1 MNGSI
6 TWVDRAGS
14 VCRVEFQPG
23 FTWSEPARHNMI
35 PVDRAGPVCRDEIQP
50 AFTWSGPA
58 GDVCACFILQNS
70 PFLRQKSE
78 NRGFWA
84 SFDARS
90 WNGRTGR
97 GEKGNGERGGR
108 MAGRATPSSTRSPI
122 SRPRVKTR
130 SKTPIFGL
138 LAKEGAVLQSKLA
151 LALCFCWLG
160 SWYCTAEIPVSRASP
175 VIM

>member
-97 GEKGNGERGGR
+97 EGSRAARGKRKWGERRKDGWPRDSFLDPFSHFTTARQNSLKNPNFRTSGEGR
-108 MAGRATPSSTRSPI
+108 GC
-122 SRPRVKTR
+122 
-130 SKTPIFGL
+130 F
-138 LAKEGAVLQSKLA
+138 AV
-151 LALCFCWLG
+151 
-160 SWYCTAEIPVSRASP
+160 
-175 VIM
+175 